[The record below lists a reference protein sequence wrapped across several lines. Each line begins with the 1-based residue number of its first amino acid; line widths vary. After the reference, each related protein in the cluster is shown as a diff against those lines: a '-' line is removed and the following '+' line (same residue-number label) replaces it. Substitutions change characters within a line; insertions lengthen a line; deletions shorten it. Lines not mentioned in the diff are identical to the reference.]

1 VHLLEERRKPVR
13 KQFSIWPT
21 PEGFS
26 AWDVHRLIDL
36 ARDLPVITIPLAEI
50 SELDE
55 AYWNVG
61 DPTPLTI
68 REIAEH
74 IRLIEDVDLD
84 FPIILAS
91 NGRLMDGMHRVVRAL
106 LNGNVT
112 IQAVRFTEQPL
123 PDFEG
128 LLDPSELSLD

>member
-1 VHLLEERRKPVR
+1 MR

-21 PEGFS
+21 PGGFS
-26 AWDVHRLIDL
+26 AWDIHRLIEL
-36 ARDLPVITIPLAEI
+36 SRDLPVEEVPLAEI

-68 REIAEH
+68 REIADH
-74 IRLIEDVDLD
+74 IRLIDEVNLD
-84 FPIILAS
+84 IPIILAP
-91 NGRLMDGMHRVVRAL
+91 NGRVMDGMHRIVRAL
-106 LNGNVT
+106 LNGSAT

-128 LLDPSELSLD
+128 LLDTSQLPLD